1 MYNYAMKINN
11 RETKNTLLIKKDV
24 LSWVQINVVKY

>member
-1 MYNYAMKINN
+1 MYNYAIKINN
-11 RETKNTLLIKKDV
+11 QETKNALLIKKDV